1 MGSVVVVWGGLVV
14 GGDVVGGSSVVGG
27 CVVGGCVVGGAPT
40 WVGAGAGRVVSDV
53 AGALGGTDGAA
64 VTGAAK
70 RTLTCRWGEA
80 AVAEATAPASVAA
93 VLGGVCGTVV
103 PVVAGATGGVVVVVA
118 TVAAATPVRIVRVGL
133 ANPYKPATD
142 PIRSAPERVAAAA
155 PLAITSARLSTMKL
169 PSRGRT

>member
-1 MGSVVVVWGGLVV
+1 MV
-14 GGDVVGGSSVVGG
+14 GGDVVGGYSVVGG
-27 CVVGGCVVGGAPT
+27 CVVGGCVVGGWVVGAPT
-40 WVGAGAGRVVSDV
+40 WVGAGAGRVVTDV
-53 AGALGGTDGAA
+53 AGALGGADGAA

-80 AVAEATAPASVAA
+80 AVAEITAPASMAA

-103 PVVAGATGGVVVVVA
+103 PVVARTTGGVVVVA
-118 TVAAATPVRIVRVGL
+118 TVADATPVRIVRVGL
-133 ANPYKPATD
+133 ANPNKPATD